1 MRGVRSGPEVSKRGT
16 HDERDATSSMP
27 RGRNPSQR
35 LFSRRCQG
43 TGHVD
48 KILKGAG
55 AACLSF
61 HLDKDRFSVN
71 PYLAGIGAM
80 RSAPV

>member
-1 MRGVRSGPEVSKRGT
+1 MARG
-16 HDERDATSSMP
+16 DATSPAWQRPGPS
-27 RGRNPSQR
+27 GRLLLRHGQDTDR
-35 LFSRRCQG
+35 
-43 TGHVD
+43 VD
-48 KILKGAG
+48 KILTMGG
-55 AACLSF
+55 SACLSF